1 MHEAEKRDILQ
12 RLKTIEGHL
21 RGIQRMVEE
30 DRYCVDILKQTQA
43 VQNALRK
50 VDATILEN
58 HLQTCVTRALRSE
71 NEEERARVIE
81 ELMDVYHLTDRTLH

>member
-1 MHEAEKRDILQ
+1 MREAEKKDILQ
-12 RLKTIEGHL
+12 RLKAIEGHL

-30 DRYCVDILKQTQA
+30 DRYCVDILKQTRA
-43 VQNALRK
+43 VQKALQK

-71 NEEERARVIE
+71 NEEERTCVIE
-81 ELMDVYHLTDRTLH
+81 ELMDVYHLIDRI

>member
-1 MHEAEKRDILQ
+1 MREAEKKDILQ

-30 DRYCVDILKQTQA
+30 DRYCVDILKQPRA
-43 VQNALRK
+43 VQNALQK

-71 NEEERARVIE
+71 NEEERTRVIE
-81 ELMDVYHLTDRTLH
+81 ELMDVYRLSDRI

>member
-1 MHEAEKRDILQ
+1 MREAEKRDLLQ

-30 DRYCVDILKQTQA
+30 DRYCVDILKQTRA
-43 VQNALRK
+43 VQNALHK
-50 VDATILEN
+50 VDAAILEN

-81 ELMDVYHLTDRTLH
+81 ELMDVYHLTDRI

>member
-1 MHEAEKRDILQ
+1 MRETEKRDILQ

-30 DRYCVDILKQTQA
+30 DRYCVDILKQTRA

-71 NEEERARVIE
+71 NEEERTRVIE
-81 ELMDVYHLTDRTLH
+81 ELMDVYHLTDRI